1 MSDDPREETSDET
14 PVPEPEDGESGLEGS
29 PEEEGVSK
37 NFQEREDD
45 PLERAQKEGGEES
58 EFDLEA
64 QIDLD
69 LEEPCGTFRE
79 SRPEGLVPPRQP
91 MLLLRPPRWADRNV
105 GAS

>member
-1 MSDDPREETSDET
+1 MSRSKKKAPSC
-14 PVPEPEDGESGLEGS
+14 EDCY
-29 PEEEGVSK
+29 
-37 NFQEREDD
+37 FR
-45 PLERAQKEGGEES
+45 QKM
-58 EFDLEA
+58 LCA
-64 QIDLD
+64 LD